1 MGATNNFICANF
13 ILGQANLSFPAY
25 VIQRWHTVLLGYLI
39 ALGCTAM
46 NIYGPHL
53 LDRLSRGILVWNIA
67 SFVVVVVVLLATND
81 HKQPAS
87 FVFRDFQNFT
97 GFGTAYTA
105 ILGLLQASFGWY
117 VPYTPRRRP
126 LDPTRP
132 PHGGVYACVL
142 TRATTATASTRPP
155 T

>member
-53 LDRLSRGILVWNIA
+53 LDRLSRGILVWNIV

-117 VPYTPRRRP
+117 VPSLHHP
-126 LDPTRP
+126 LPPSTWPDPA
-132 PHGGVYACVL
+132 HGGPCVL
-142 TRATTATASTRPP
+142 TRATPATASTRPP